1 MIANK
6 VSNEFRGFCLAGIR
20 RRLVNAAGSLIEGLT
35 GFVDGF
41 GLVLHFHAETAFEH
55 ISDNR
60 AGVGVGLRGFAWT
73 YVTSTIVTLRLS
85 PFNLGIKCE
94 NTIRSRWP
102 LLDAGWVDVC

>member
-20 RRLVNAAGSLIEGLT
+20 RHLVNAAGSLIEGLT

-41 GLVLHFHAETAFEH
+41 GLVFHFHAETAFEH
-55 ISDNR
+55 ISDNW

-73 YVTSTIVTLRLS
+73 VWDLSDCHLEIV
-85 PFNLGIKCE
+85 PVQPGHQ
-94 NTIRSRWP
+94 
-102 LLDAGWVDVC
+102 V